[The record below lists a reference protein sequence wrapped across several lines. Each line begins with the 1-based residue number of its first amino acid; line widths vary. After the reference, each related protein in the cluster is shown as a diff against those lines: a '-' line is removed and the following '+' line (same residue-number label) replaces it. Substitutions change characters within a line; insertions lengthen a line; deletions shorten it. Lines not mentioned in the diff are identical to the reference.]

1 MQETIIFNAKEVL
14 MELSQ
19 ARWAL
24 RKFADG
30 NKLDAPTTRELYLA
44 GYIQIE
50 LLSPGH
56 EPHPTLITEKGKR
69 LLEA

>member
-1 MQETIIFNAKEVL
+1 

-24 RKFADG
+24 RKFASG
-30 NKLDAPTTRELYLA
+30 SKLNSPLIRELYLA
-44 GYIQIE
+44 GYIEIE
-50 LLSPGH
+50 LLSPEQ

-69 LLEA
+69 LLES